1 MASRYTEVSVQ
12 GSTRVST
19 RIIEPTGRE
28 KARQVL
34 VFFTTAAAIAAACM
48 IIAGVSTQRARASGS
63 YVLSATKAEKQLFL
77 TT

>member
-34 VFFTTAAAIAAACM
+34 VFLTTAAAIAAACM
-48 IIAGVSTQRARASGS
+48 IIAGVSTISRGKGVLIAS
-63 YVLSATKAEKQLFL
+63 VTCEKHKL
-77 TT
+77 TM

>member
-28 KARQVL
+28 RARQVL
-34 VFFTTAAAIAAACM
+34 VFLTTAAAIAAACM
-48 IIAGVSTQRARASGS
+48 IIAGVSTNS
-63 YVLSATKAEKQLFL
+63 
-77 TT
+77 